1 MNKTIVGVVMAMGML
16 SACSGAPPVQR
27 NSEAMERSRRLLAAL
42 DRVEAD
48 LHQGDS
54 ELTTFGVLLDRHQQ
68 ATQLTCQV
76 SQVHVDEIHRLEVA
90 QEKKRSE
97 KRKHR
102 SMALAEKAPGHS
114 S

>member
-1 MNKTIVGVVMAMGML
+1 MAIGLMGVL
-16 SACSGAPPVQR
+16 NACRSAPPVPR
-27 NSEAMERSRRLLAAL
+27 SSEAMERSKRLLLAL

-54 ELTTFGVLLDRHQQ
+54 ELTTYAMLLDRHQQ

-76 SQVHVDEIHRLEVA
+76 SQQHVDEIHRLETA
-90 QEKKRSE
+90 QEKKRAE

-102 SMALAEKAPGHS
+102 SMALAAKAPGHRS
-114 S
+114 